1 MAQKEDISNDLKDL
15 KVKLQQQKVV
25 IGADRVLKALRKN
38 AVTKV
43 FLSSNCPV
51 KTKGD
56 VMHYAALAGV
66 PVLQLELDNEELGL
80 FCKKN
85 FLIAVLGT
93 EE

>member
-1 MAQKEDISNDLKDL
+1 MAQKEDISNDLKEL
-15 KVKLQQQKVV
+15 KAKLQQDKVV
-25 IGADRVLKALRKN
+25 VGADRVLKGLRKN
-38 AVTKV
+38 TLTKV
-43 FLSSNCPV
+43 FLSSNCPA

-66 PVLQLELDNEELGL
+66 PVSQLELDNEELGL

-85 FLIAVLGT
+85 FLIAALGT